1 MKPPYQGSLQ
11 EYDVFEK
18 KDVMIEMRDG
28 IKLACDIYFPSEK
41 NKISNLNI
49 AQIYS
54 NLAGLYESQFFY
66 NKAEIYNQKG
76 LSKKL
81 LKP

>member
-28 IKLACDIYFPSEK
+28 INPKRRISLRLKGRKDLPLTRVGQPLPMDELEKDGAKLARF
-41 NKISNLNI
+41 LNI
-49 AQIYS
+49 
-54 NLAGLYESQFFY
+54 NLEGL
-66 NKAEIYNQKG
+66 
-76 LSKKL
+76 
-81 LKP
+81 